1 LAENISYTDKEL
13 LRKVSGGDEQAF
25 RELYQRYDA
34 LLYPFLRKLAR
45 SERDAQEIIQET
57 FIKIWLSRDKLYEIE
72 QPRAWIFRAAANTS
86 HNWLKRNLVAQ
97 KAEQEHL
104 LSVAG
109 NTDTIELQL
118 GARDLQQLLHR
129 IIAEMP
135 EQRRRIYLMH
145 RQEGMKVSEIAAEL
159 QISVSTV
166 KNTLSIA
173 VKNIR
178 EKLGEAGYILSLL
191 IFFIKK

>member
-1 LAENISYTDKEL
+1 
-13 LRKVSGGDEQAF
+13 LRKISGGDEQAF
-25 RELYQRYDA
+25 RDLYQRYDA
-34 LLYPFLRKLAR
+34 ELFPFLRKLSR
-45 SERDAQEIIQET
+45 SERDAQEIIQEI
-57 FIKIWLSRDKLYEIE
+57 FIKIWLSRDRLNEIE
-72 QPRAWIFRAAANTS
+72 QPRAYIFRAAANTS

-97 KAEQEHL
+97 KAEQEHY
-104 LSVAG
+104 LSIAG
-109 NTDTIELQL
+109 NTDNIELQL
-118 GARDLQQLLHR
+118 SARELQVLLHR

-145 RQEGMKVSEIAAEL
+145 RQQGMKVNEIAAEL
-159 QISVSTV
+159 QISASTV

-178 EKLGEAGYILSLL
+178 EKLGESGYILSLL

>member
-1 LAENISYTDKEL
+1 M
-13 LRKVSGGDEQAF
+13 RKISGGDEHAF
-25 RELYQRYDA
+25 KALYQRYDA
-34 LLYPFLRKLAR
+34 QLYPFLRKLAR
-45 SERDAQEIIQET
+45 SERDAREIIQET
-57 FIKIWLSRDKLYEIE
+57 FIKIWLSRNRLNEIE
-72 QPRAWIFRAAANTS
+72 QPRAYIFRVAANTS

-109 NTDTIELQL
+109 DTDNIELQL
-118 GARDLQQLLHR
+118 GARELQLLLHR

-145 RQEGMKVSEIAAEL
+145 RQQGMKVSEIAAEL
-159 QISVSTV
+159 QISASTV

>member
-1 LAENISYTDKEL
+1 VTENISYTDKEL
-13 LRKVSGGDEQAF
+13 LRKISGGDEQAF
-25 RELYQRYDA
+25 KELYQRYDA
-34 LLYPFLRKLAR
+34 QLYPFLRKLAR

-57 FIKIWLSRDKLYEIE
+57 FIKIWLSRDRLNEIE
-72 QPRAWIFRAAANTS
+72 QPRAYIFRAAANTS

-97 KAEQEHL
+97 KAEQEHY
-104 LSVAG
+104 LSIAG

-118 GARDLQQLLHR
+118 SARDLQVLIQR

-145 RQEGMKVSEIAAEL
+145 RQQGMKVNEIAAEL

-166 KNTLSIA
+166 KNTLSTA
-173 VKNIR
+173 LKTIR
-178 EKLGEAGYILSLL
+178 EKLGEAGYILSLI